1 MRSPRTASR
10 SRDKRL
16 RMNLPIRQSARA
28 GVRRESPVWRSAFRL
43 RGAPLLLGICLLAAA
58 LAGCKP
64 ASGKPGKPALDKSG
78 KPVATNAAAASPRV
92 PVRPSPVAVL
102 PPGVR
107 PVPASALQRPF
118 ARTNALGFQPR
129 SGPPGKAGPQG
140 IAPSAPAAKAGPQG
154 GAPAAKAVAAVQ
166 TAPAKGGAAY
176 ADQLRRLLASR
187 YFYPVVTVVALCLS
201 FGAVSLFQF
210 FKSRS
215 AATGQAGSGES
226 APKVAGQATARKVR
240 RVPISSCNVLQVGP
254 EARQI
259 WQFTA
264 KGRGFVLHREQTT
277 PVGQPLPARIVA
289 KDWRNLWQRK
299 LNIAWLPP
307 EQVFLRVA
315 QFPVSNFDET
325 VSMVEL
331 QLEKLSPM
339 PATQIV
345 WSIRVLPHI
354 QGNLQTVIV
363 MIAGRNAVE
372 EFLGKLEGEGY
383 LADRLEMPRLDQLQA
398 TVVAGDGAWIYP
410 EPGSGSPAAVVAWW
424 YAGVLQNLAL
434 ITLSHAN
441 RGANLKE
448 QLLQMAWAG
457 ELEGWLTAPPKWH
470 LVADPRMVAEWEPAL
485 REGLE
490 QDIDVIPTLASA
502 ALAALTAQRVAQAE
516 PEANLLPPEYSVRY
530 QQQFIDRLW
539 MGGLGAL
546 IGVYLLGLLVYF
558 AWLQVAEMGTNKV
571 EQAVANLGQSYTN
584 SMQLKARFQVLKDR
598 QDLKWA
604 ALDCWKA
611 VAELLPD
618 GVQLESY
625 NFNDGRRLSLNGT
638 APADQSKRLLDFDA
652 DLRKATANG
661 QPLFDS
667 AAGEHLTYH
676 QGVGNTLTWSCVL
689 ELKRGETL

>member
-1 MRSPRTASR
+1 
-10 SRDKRL
+10 
-16 RMNLPIRQSARA
+16 MNLPTRQSARA
-28 GVRRESPVWRSAFRL
+28 GVRRESPAWRSDSRL
-43 RGAPLLLGICLLAAA
+43 CGARLLIGACLLAAA

-64 ASGKPGKPALDKSG
+64 GKPAPDKPG
-78 KPVATNAAAASPRV
+78 KPVATNAAAAAAAPRI
-92 PVRPSPVAVL
+92 PVRTNPAAAL
-102 PPGVR
+102 PPGAR
-107 PVPASALQRPF
+107 PAPPSAVQRPF
-118 ARTNALGFQPR
+118 ARTNALGLQPR
-129 SGPPGKAGPQG
+129 ISPPGKAGPQG

-154 GAPAAKAVAAVQ
+154 GAPAAKAVASTQ
-166 TAPAKGGAAY
+166 PAPAKAGAAY
-176 ADQLRRLLASR
+176 TDQLRRLLASR
-187 YFYPVVTVVALCLS
+187 YFYPVVTVIALCLS

-215 AATGQAGSGES
+215 SAAGQSGES
-226 APKVAGQATARKVR
+226 APKAAGQAMARKVR
-240 RVPISSCNVLQVGP
+240 KSPINSCNVLQVGP

-259 WQFTA
+259 WQFAA
-264 KGRGFVLHREQTT
+264 KGKGFVLNREQTT
-277 PVGQPLPARIVA
+277 PVGQPLPFRIVA

-410 EPGSGSPAAVVAWW
+410 EPSIGSPAAVVAWW

-434 ITLSHAN
+434 ITLSSAN

-457 ELEGWLTAPPKWH
+457 ELEGWLTAPPKWR

-490 QDIDVIPTLASA
+490 QAVEVIPTLAPA

-516 PEANLLPPEYSVRY
+516 SEANLLPPEYSVRY

-546 IGVYLLGLLVYF
+546 IGVYLMGLLAYF
-558 AWLQVAEMGTNKV
+558 AWLQVAQMGTNKV
-571 EQAVANLGQSYTN
+571 EQAVANLGQTYTN
-584 SMQLKARFQVLKDR
+584 AMELKARFQVLKDR

-638 APADQSKRLLDFDA
+638 APTDQSKRLLDFDA
-652 DLRKATANG
+652 DLRKAVVKD
-661 QPLFDS
+661 QPLFDPS
-667 AAGEHLTYH
+667 AGEHLTYH
-676 QGVGNTLTWSCVL
+676 QGAGNTLTWSCLL
-689 ELKRGETL
+689 ELKRGEAP

>member
-10 SRDKRL
+10 SRDKAL
-16 RMNLPIRQSARA
+16 RMNLPIPQSART
-28 GVRRESPVWRSAFRL
+28 GVRRESSVWRSDFRL
-43 RGAPLLLGICLLAAA
+43 CIAPLLLGVCLLAAA

-64 ASGKPGKPALDKSG
+64 GKPAPDKPG
-78 KPVATNAAAASPRV
+78 KPVATNAAAAAAAPRI
-92 PVRPSPVAVL
+92 PVRTNPVAAL
-102 PPGVR
+102 PPGAR
-107 PVPASALQRPF
+107 PAPASAVQRPF
-118 ARTNALGFQPR
+118 ARTNALGLQPR
-129 SGPPGKAGPQG
+129 IGPPGKAGPQG
-140 IAPSAPAAKAGPQG
+140 IVPSAPAAKA
-154 GAPAAKAVAAVQ
+154 VASTQ
-166 TAPAKGGAAY
+166 PAPAKAGAAY

-215 AATGQAGSGES
+215 AATGQSGES
-226 APKVAGQATARKVR
+226 APKVAGQATARKAR
-240 RVPISSCNVLQVGP
+240 RVPINSCNVLQVGP

-259 WQFTA
+259 WQFAA

-490 QDIDVIPTLASA
+490 QDIDVIPTLAPV

-638 APADQSKRLLDFDA
+638 APVDQSKRLVDFDA

>member
-10 SRDKRL
+10 SRDKAL
-16 RMNLPIRQSARA
+16 RMNLPIPQSART
-28 GVRRESPVWRSAFRL
+28 GVRRESSVWRSDFRL
-43 RGAPLLLGICLLAAA
+43 CIAPLLLGVCLLAAA

-64 ASGKPGKPALDKSG
+64 GKPAPDKPG
-78 KPVATNAAAASPRV
+78 KPVATNAAAAAAAPRI
-92 PVRPSPVAVL
+92 PVRTNPVAAL
-102 PPGVR
+102 PPGAR
-107 PVPASALQRPF
+107 PAPASAVQRPF
-118 ARTNALGFQPR
+118 ARTNALGLQPR
-129 SGPPGKAGPQG
+129 IGPPGKAGPQG
-140 IAPSAPAAKAGPQG
+140 IVPSAPAAKA
-154 GAPAAKAVAAVQ
+154 VASTQ
-166 TAPAKGGAAY
+166 PAPAKAGAAY

-215 AATGQAGSGES
+215 AATGQSGES
-226 APKVAGQATARKVR
+226 APKVAGQATARKAR
-240 RVPISSCNVLQVGP
+240 RVPINSCNVLQVGP

-259 WQFTA
+259 WQFAA

-490 QDIDVIPTLASA
+490 QDIDVIPTLAPV

-638 APADQSKRLLDFDA
+638 APVDQSKRLVDFDA

-689 ELKRGETL
+689 ELNRGETL

>member
-10 SRDKRL
+10 SRDKAL
-16 RMNLPIRQSARA
+16 RMNLPIPQSART
-28 GVRRESPVWRSAFRL
+28 GVRRESSVWRSDFRL
-43 RGAPLLLGICLLAAA
+43 CIAPLLLGVCLLAAA

-64 ASGKPGKPALDKSG
+64 GKPAPDKPG
-78 KPVATNAAAASPRV
+78 KPVATNAAAAAAAPRI
-92 PVRPSPVAVL
+92 PVRTNPVAAL

-107 PVPASALQRPF
+107 PAPASAVQRPF
-118 ARTNALGFQPR
+118 ARTNALGLQPR
-129 SGPPGKAGPQG
+129 IGPPGKAGPQG
-140 IAPSAPAAKAGPQG
+140 IVPSAPAAKA
-154 GAPAAKAVAAVQ
+154 VASTQ
-166 TAPAKGGAAY
+166 PAPAKAGAAY
-176 ADQLRRLLASR
+176 ADQLRRLLASP

-215 AATGQAGSGES
+215 AATGQSGES
-226 APKVAGQATARKVR
+226 APKVAGQATARKAR
-240 RVPISSCNVLQVGP
+240 RVPINSCNVLQVGP

-259 WQFTA
+259 WQFAA

-490 QDIDVIPTLASA
+490 QDIDVIPTLAPV

-618 GVQLESY
+618 GVQIESY

-638 APADQSKRLLDFDA
+638 APVDQSKRLVDFDA

>member
-10 SRDKRL
+10 SRDKAL
-16 RMNLPIRQSARA
+16 RMNLPIPQSART
-28 GVRRESPVWRSAFRL
+28 GVRRESSVWRSDFRL
-43 RGAPLLLGICLLAAA
+43 CIAPLLLGVCLLAAA

-64 ASGKPGKPALDKSG
+64 GKPAPDKPG
-78 KPVATNAAAASPRV
+78 KPVATNAAAAAAAPRI
-92 PVRPSPVAVL
+92 PVRTNPVAAL
-102 PPGVR
+102 PPGAR
-107 PVPASALQRPF
+107 PAPASAVQRPF
-118 ARTNALGFQPR
+118 ARTNALGLQPR
-129 SGPPGKAGPQG
+129 IGPPGKAGPQG
-140 IAPSAPAAKAGPQG
+140 IVPSAPAAKA
-154 GAPAAKAVAAVQ
+154 VASTQ
-166 TAPAKGGAAY
+166 PAPAKAGAAY
-176 ADQLRRLLASR
+176 ADQLRRLLASP

-215 AATGQAGSGES
+215 AATGQSGES
-226 APKVAGQATARKVR
+226 APKVAGQATARKAR
-240 RVPISSCNVLQVGP
+240 RVPINSCNVLQVGP

-259 WQFTA
+259 WQFAA

-490 QDIDVIPTLASA
+490 QDIDVIPTLAPV

-618 GVQLESY
+618 GVQIESY

-638 APADQSKRLLDFDA
+638 APVDQSKRLVDFDA